1 MDNNTLAITVSAG
14 AIGATLAYL
23 GYNNYLNRD
32 ATAGD
37 NDTEQEKTDRA
48 PSRADVNSPRN
59 TIVSKKSPV
68 DDNEQEKVKQEVK
81 KEVQSKKEVKSEWGQ
96 FWKGE
101 YETQRDNADASQE
114 VQAGE
119 YN

>member
-14 AIGATLAYL
+14 AIAATLAYL

-32 ATAGD
+32 ATDGD
-37 NDTEQEKTDRA
+37 NDTEQEKTERSS
-48 PSRADVNSPRN
+48 SRADVNSPRN

-68 DDNEQEKVKQEVK
+68 EDSERVKQEVK

-101 YETQRDNADASQE
+101 YETQRDNADASKE